1 MRYIFKDHFMIAAQR
16 ERQHKKYGAGS
27 RRRTVASPPPPCPE
41 MVTIGPLPTRHSSAG
56 SDISRSD
63 TIRDCTEALAG
74 RFSAALKIEYPQFD
88 LSSLADWL
96 PQVPERLGASDLLDK
111 AALAFLDAFD
121 FIRGNADNSQ
131 DQASSPYSLA
141 AAFMLST
148 VHKWTSK
155 SCKRYM
161 SHLSSICTLLNSTVN
176 EDWGDCFTHAC
187 IESIVNPSLVID
199 RRCLQRMK
207 YEPAV
212 YLALDEENGQVI
224 ESLDLPFL
232 VRLSHLL
239 HAPEAYS
246 REIINNYERLKTEWP
261 FTRRR
266 YQSLAGI
273 SKIAGISL
281 VLNACLLAMD
291 PMNVDL
297 QLDALSNGH
306 EAVQVSRQLLE
317 QLPKGAWFTPVALVA
332 SWVATDDPDIN
343 CDVFAAMREHGCYW
357 ADPSYMDEAK
367 VLKKQ
372 LLQLRAKASME
383 QNSSLLSNFG
393 LCLAYGGQGPH
404 QQGNPNQDS
413 SSLQT
418 SDIRNS
424 LFSTDPRT
432 AAFSG
437 QLSPI
442 SDVCGWNPYR

>member
-1 MRYIFKDHFMIAAQR
+1 
-16 ERQHKKYGAGS
+16 
-27 RRRTVASPPPPCPE
+27 
-41 MVTIGPLPTRHSSAG
+41 
-56 SDISRSD
+56 
-63 TIRDCTEALAG
+63 
-74 RFSAALKIEYPQFD
+74 
-88 LSSLADWL
+88 
-96 PQVPERLGASDLLDK
+96 
-111 AALAFLDAFD
+111 
-121 FIRGNADNSQ
+121 
-131 DQASSPYSLA
+131 
-141 AAFMLST
+141 MLI
-148 VHKWTSK
+148 H
-155 SCKRYM
+155 
-161 SHLSSICTLLNSTVN
+161 
-176 EDWGDCFTHAC
+176 EQC

-273 SKIAGISL
+273 SKIAGMNRSALLQSELQLRIAHTITLGISL